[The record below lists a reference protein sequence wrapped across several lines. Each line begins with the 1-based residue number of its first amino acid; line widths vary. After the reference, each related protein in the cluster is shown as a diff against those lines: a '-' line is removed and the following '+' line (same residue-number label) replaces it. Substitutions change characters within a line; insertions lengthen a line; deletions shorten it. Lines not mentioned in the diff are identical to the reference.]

1 MKHTVSNDAAINVC
15 YVVLFVGGD
24 FDERFVYPHQQHA
37 GMGTNNNDIQS
48 FEVFYGGDANDI
60 SEGEWFL

>member
-1 MKHTVSNDAAINVC
+1 
-15 YVVLFVGGD
+15 
-24 FDERFVYPHQQHA
+24 
-37 GMGTNNNDIQS
+37 MGTNNNDIQS